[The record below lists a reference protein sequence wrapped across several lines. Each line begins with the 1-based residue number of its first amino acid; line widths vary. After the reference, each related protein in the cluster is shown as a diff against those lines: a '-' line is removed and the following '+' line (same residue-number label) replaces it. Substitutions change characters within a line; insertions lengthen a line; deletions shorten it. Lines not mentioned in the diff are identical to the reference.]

1 MEKSL
6 NGYLEK
12 IEKSLKPL
20 PVSERV
26 DIVKEIKSE
35 ILELQGDG
43 KTPEEIVARLGDP
56 KELAK
61 AYLGDLIAKSGSRGW
76 NRVLAI
82 CAYYSLASLSG
93 LIVIPVLAICAP
105 VFIVCAIATPI
116 LGAVKLVDALLR
128 LDIWFDEKDPL
139 IHIRTHNTA
148 LKKRLLDYSRRY
160 PAICQQTDADPE
172 TGCMEFDI
180 EKGRFSFRLTAP
192 YSEERRQAAS
202 SYAKRN
208 GIKKQK

>member
-1 MEKSL
+1 MEKIL
-6 NGYLEK
+6 NDYLEK
-12 IEKSLKPL
+12 IEKYLKPL

-43 KTPEEIVARLGDP
+43 KTSKEIIERLGNP

-61 AYLGDLIAKSGSRGW
+61 AYLGDLIAKSSSFSW

-116 LGAVKLVDALLR
+116 LGAVKLIDALLN
-128 LDIWFDEKDPL
+128 LGIPYASYIGISGIE
-139 IHIRTHNTA
+139 N
-148 LKKRLLDYSRRY
+148 
-160 PAICQQTDADPE
+160 PAIVFVLSIVM
-172 TGCMEFDI
+172 GVV
-180 EKGRFSFRLTAP
+180 L
-192 YSEERRQAAS
+192 
-202 SYAKRN
+202 
-208 GIKKQK
+208 

>member
-1 MEKSL
+1 MEKIL
-6 NGYLEK
+6 NDYLEK
-12 IEKSLKPL
+12 IEKYLKPL

-43 KTPEEIVARLGDP
+43 KTSKEIIERLGNP

-61 AYLGDLIAKSGSRGW
+61 AYLGDLIAKSSSFSW

-116 LGAVKLVDALLR
+116 LGAVKLIDALLN
-128 LDIWFDEKDPL
+128 LGI
-139 IHIRTHNTA
+139 
-148 LKKRLLDYSRRY
+148 
-160 PAICQQTDADPE
+160 
-172 TGCMEFDI
+172 
-180 EKGRFSFRLTAP
+180 P
-192 YSEERRQAAS
+192 YAS
-202 SYAKRN
+202 
-208 GIKKQK
+208 

>member
-1 MEKSL
+1 MEKIL
-6 NGYLEK
+6 NDYLEK
-12 IEKSLKPL
+12 IEKYLKPL

-43 KTPEEIVARLGDP
+43 KTSEEIIERLGNP

-61 AYLGDLIAKSGSRGW
+61 AYLGDLIAKSSSFSW

-105 VFIVCAIATPI
+105 VFILCAIATPI
-116 LGAVKLVDALLR
+116 LGAVKLIDALLN
-128 LDIWFDEKDPL
+128 LGIPYASY
-139 IHIRTHNTA
+139 IGISGIQN
-148 LKKRLLDYSRRY
+148 
-160 PAICQQTDADPE
+160 PAIVFVLSIVM
-172 TGCMEFDI
+172 GVVLYLI
-180 EKGRFSFRLTAP
+180 GR
-192 YSEERRQAAS
+192 
-202 SYAKRN
+202 
-208 GIKKQK
+208 G

>member
-1 MEKSL
+1 MEKIL
-6 NGYLEK
+6 NDYLEK
-12 IEKSLKPL
+12 IEKYLKPL

-43 KTPEEIVARLGDP
+43 KTSEEIIERLGNP

-61 AYLGDLIAKSGSRGW
+61 AYLGDLIAKSSSFSW
-76 NRVLAI
+76 NRMLAI

-116 LGAVKLVDALLR
+116 LGAVKLIDALLN
-128 LDIWFDEKDPL
+128 LGM
-139 IHIRTHNTA
+139 
-148 LKKRLLDYSRRY
+148 RLLLPPTR
-160 PAICQQTDADPE
+160 
-172 TGCMEFDI
+172 TGSTSTTM
-180 EKGRFSFRLTAP
+180 
-192 YSEERRQAAS
+192 
-202 SYAKRN
+202 
-208 GIKKQK
+208 

>member
-1 MEKSL
+1 MEKIL
-6 NGYLEK
+6 NDYLEK
-12 IEKSLKPL
+12 IEKYLKPL

-43 KTPEEIVARLGDP
+43 KTSKEIIERLGNP

-61 AYLGDLIAKSGSRGW
+61 AYLGDLIAKSSSFSW

-116 LGAVKLVDALLR
+116 LGAVKLNDALLN
-128 LDIWFDEKDPL
+128 LGI
-139 IHIRTHNTA
+139 
-148 LKKRLLDYSRRY
+148 
-160 PAICQQTDADPE
+160 
-172 TGCMEFDI
+172 
-180 EKGRFSFRLTAP
+180 P
-192 YSEERRQAAS
+192 YAS
-202 SYAKRN
+202 
-208 GIKKQK
+208 

>member
-1 MEKSL
+1 MEKIL
-6 NGYLEK
+6 NDYLEK
-12 IEKSLKPL
+12 IEKYLKPL

-43 KTPEEIVARLGDP
+43 KTSKEIIERLGNP

-61 AYLGDLIAKSGSRGW
+61 AYLGDLIAKSSSFSW

-116 LGAVKLVDALLR
+116 LGAVKLIDALLN
-128 LDIWFDEKDPL
+128 LGIPYASYIGISGIE
-139 IHIRTHNTA
+139 N
-148 LKKRLLDYSRRY
+148 
-160 PAICQQTDADPE
+160 PAIVLVLSIVM
-172 TGCMEFDI
+172 GVV
-180 EKGRFSFRLTAP
+180 L
-192 YSEERRQAAS
+192 
-202 SYAKRN
+202 
-208 GIKKQK
+208 